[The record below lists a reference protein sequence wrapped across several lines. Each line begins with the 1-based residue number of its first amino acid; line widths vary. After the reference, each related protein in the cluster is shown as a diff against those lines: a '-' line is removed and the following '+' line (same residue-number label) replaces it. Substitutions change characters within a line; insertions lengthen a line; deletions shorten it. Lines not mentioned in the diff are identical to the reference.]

1 MHICLRLMRTSPAR
15 LTCIPQRSFSSGVFI
30 SFITVCAG
38 RRLLPRPHRGT
49 VSLAEVHLRKR
60 PLRPESL
67 RAAITHD
74 TPSYSPSWE
83 IIDLHVTQNLQNR
96 LEHFHLRFKDRFST
110 RLQLQ
115 ALKMIHADS
124 IFPPFCTPALNT
136 MIKFAD
142 LWESQS
148 PPPQTPHYHQWVA
161 ISNLILPQRKISL
174 EDDDF
179 CHHDR
184 DKALRNISLLE
195 DHT

>member
-67 RAAITHD
+67 RAEITHNA
-74 TPSYSPSWE
+74 PSYPPSWG
-83 IIDLHVTQNLQNR
+83 IIDPRVTQNLQNR
-96 LEHFHLRFKDRFST
+96 LDHFNLRFKGRFST
-110 RLQLQ
+110 RLELQ
-115 ALKMIHADS
+115 AWKMMHADS

-142 LWESQS
+142 FWESQ
-148 PPPQTPHYHQWVA
+148 PPPPSPNSTSSAMGRHGNTITFQIWYYRREKSPRRMK
-161 ISNLILPQRKISL
+161 ILS
-174 EDDDF
+174 
-179 CHHDR
+179 
-184 DKALRNISLLE
+184 SW
-195 DHT
+195 

>member
-67 RAAITHD
+67 RAEIAHN
-74 TPSYSPSWE
+74 TPSYPPSWG
-83 IIDLHVTQNLQNR
+83 IIDPRVTQNLQNR
-96 LEHFHLRFKDRFST
+96 LEHFHPRFRDRFST
-110 RLQLQ
+110 RLEVQ
-115 ALKMIHADS
+115 AWKMMLADS

-136 MIKFAD
+136 IITFAD
-142 LWESQS
+142 LWESQI
-148 PPPQTPHYHQWVA
+148 PPQTPHYHQWGRHGNT
-161 ISNLILPQRKISL
+161 ITFQIWYYRREKSPRRMMILSSR
-174 EDDDF
+174 
-179 CHHDR
+179 
-184 DKALRNISLLE
+184 
-195 DHT
+195 